1 METGRQAYLTH
12 YFRNSCLVLP
22 PDREVEFVIETQTD
36 SAPVSISPYRRS
48 PKELKELKTQLQE
61 LLDRGFIRL
70 STSTW
75 GTPTDLRFGYYQL
88 KVKEQDVLKTAF
100 RTNGCFLTK
109 RLRKCVKFEWSDARQ
124 QAFEKLKEALTNAPV
139 LIQPVSE
146 RELYMRQR
154 RWLELLKDY
163 DLSIEYHPGKS
174 NVVADA
180 LNREVV
186 VELQDM
192 FVRLSISPSIQR
204 APVCWAE
211 TRQKLSPL
219 VDILKGTTEK
229 VKLICDQL
237 KIASDR
243 QKSYVDLKCREIE
256 YVVGDRVFLKV
267 SPWKKVMRFGRK
279 GKLSPRYIGPY
290 EIVERVGSVA
300 YRLLLPPE
308 LERIHDVFHV
318 SMLRKYRSDPSHVM
332 PVEEIELN
340 PDLSYDEEPVEIL
353 ASDSKVLR
361 GRTIE
366 LVKVKWRHRGVE
378 EATWER
384 KEDMMEQFPYLFPS
398 GLTGFT
404 ALEGYFEVIGS
415 ILEVGNDV
423 LLLGENSLGG
433 PSEELEAPGS
443 CLVLPPDRE
452 VEFVIETQTDSA
464 PVSISPYRRSPKE
477 LKELKTQ
484 LQELLDRGFIRLS
497 TSTWGTPTDL
507 RFGYYQLKVKEQD
520 VLKTAFRTNGCFL
533 IKRLRKCVKFE
544 WSDARQQAFEKLKEA
559 LTNAPVLIQPVSER
573 ELYMRQRRWLELL
586 KDYDLSIE
594 YHPASIQRAPVCWAE
609 TRQKLSPLVDI
620 LKGTTEKVKLIC
632 DQLKIASDRQKSY
645 VDLKCREIEY
655 VVGDRVFLKVSP
667 WKKVMRFGRKGKL
680 SPRYIG
686 PYEIVE
692 RVGSVAYRLLLPP
705 ELERIHDVFHVSM
718 LRKYRSD
725 PSHVMPVEEIELN
738 PDLSYDEEPVE
749 ILASD
754 SKVLR
759 GRTIELVKV
768 KWRHRG
774 VEEATWERK
783 EDMMEQFPYLFPSGL
798 TGFTALEGYFEVIGS
813 ILEVGNDVLL
823 LGENS
828 LGGPSEEL
836 EAPGR

>member
-1 METGRQAYLTH
+1 MILKKIEAVV
-12 YFRNSCLVLP
+12 SWKP
-22 PDREVEFVIETQTD
+22 PE
-36 SAPVSISPYRRS
+36 S
-48 PKELKELKTQLQE
+48 
-61 LLDRGFIRL
+61 
-70 STSTW
+70 
-75 GTPTDLRFGYYQL
+75 
-88 KVKEQDVLKTAF
+88 
-100 RTNGCFLTK
+100 

-163 DLSIEYHPGKS
+163 DL
-174 NVVADA
+174 
-180 LNREVV
+180 
-186 VELQDM
+186 
-192 FVRLSISPSIQR
+192 RLSTIRR

-398 GLTGFT
+398 GDIDLV
-404 ALEGYFEVIGS
+404 ALNEV
-415 ILEVGNDV
+415 
-423 LLLGENSLGG
+423 
-433 PSEELEAPGS
+433 LEAPG
-443 CLVLPPDRE
+443 VR
-452 VEFVIETQTDSA
+452 I
-464 PVSISPYRRSPKE
+464 
-477 LKELKTQ
+477 
-484 LQELLDRGFIRLS
+484 GF
-497 TSTWGTPTDL
+497 
-507 RFGYYQLKVKEQD
+507 
-520 VLKTAFRTNGCFL
+520 
-533 IKRLRKCVKFE
+533 
-544 WSDARQQAFEKLKEA
+544 
-559 LTNAPVLIQPVSER
+559 PVL
-573 ELYMRQRRWLELL
+573 L
-586 KDYDLSIE
+586 
-594 YHPASIQRAPVCWAE
+594 
-609 TRQKLSPLVDI
+609 
-620 LKGTTEKVKLIC
+620 
-632 DQLKIASDRQKSY
+632 
-645 VDLKCREIEY
+645 
-655 VVGDRVFLKVSP
+655 
-667 WKKVMRFGRKGKL
+667 
-680 SPRYIG
+680 
-686 PYEIVE
+686 E
-692 RVGSVAYRLLLPP
+692 RVLVSGN
-705 ELERIHDVFHVSM
+705 VF
-718 LRKYRSD
+718 
-725 PSHVMPVEEIELN
+725 
-738 PDLSYDEEPVE
+738 
-749 ILASD
+749 
-754 SKVLR
+754 
-759 GRTIELVKV
+759 T
-768 KWRHRG
+768 
-774 VEEATWERK
+774 
-783 EDMMEQFPYLFPSGL
+783 
-798 TGFTALEGYFEVIGS
+798 
-813 ILEVGNDVLL
+813 
-823 LGENS
+823 
-828 LGGPSEEL
+828 
-836 EAPGR
+836 

>member
-12 YFRNSCLVLP
+12 VMNPIMREATPRDIRTVCDFFREYFRNSCLVLP

-88 KVKEQDVLKTAF
+88 KVLEQDVLKTAF

-124 QAFEKLKEALTNAPV
+124 QAFEKLREALTNAPV

-163 DLSIEYHPGKS
+163 DLSIEYHP
-174 NVVADA
+174 A
-180 LNREVV
+180 
-186 VELQDM
+186 
-192 FVRLSISPSIQR
+192 SIQR

-229 VKLICDQL
+229 VKLIRDQL

-398 GLTGFT
+398 GN
-404 ALEGYFEVIGS
+404 FEDEIFLSG
-415 ILEVGNDV
+415 
-423 LLLGENSLGG
+423 GEL
-433 PSEELEAPGS
+433 
-443 CLVLPPDRE
+443 
-452 VEFVIETQTDSA
+452 
-464 PVSISPYRRSPKE
+464 
-477 LKELKTQ
+477 
-484 LQELLDRGFIRLS
+484 
-497 TSTWGTPTDL
+497 
-507 RFGYYQLKVKEQD
+507 
-520 VLKTAFRTNGCFL
+520 
-533 IKRLRKCVKFE
+533 
-544 WSDARQQAFEKLKEA
+544 
-559 LTNAPVLIQPVSER
+559 
-573 ELYMRQRRWLELL
+573 
-586 KDYDLSIE
+586 
-594 YHPASIQRAPVCWAE
+594 
-609 TRQKLSPLVDI
+609 
-620 LKGTTEKVKLIC
+620 
-632 DQLKIASDRQKSY
+632 
-645 VDLKCREIEY
+645 
-655 VVGDRVFLKVSP
+655 
-667 WKKVMRFGRKGKL
+667 
-680 SPRYIG
+680 
-686 PYEIVE
+686 
-692 RVGSVAYRLLLPP
+692 
-705 ELERIHDVFHVSM
+705 
-718 LRKYRSD
+718 
-725 PSHVMPVEEIELN
+725 
-738 PDLSYDEEPVE
+738 
-749 ILASD
+749 
-754 SKVLR
+754 
-759 GRTIELVKV
+759 
-768 KWRHRG
+768 
-774 VEEATWERK
+774 
-783 EDMMEQFPYLFPSGL
+783 
-798 TGFTALEGYFEVIGS
+798 
-813 ILEVGNDVLL
+813 
-823 LGENS
+823 
-828 LGGPSEEL
+828 
-836 EAPGR
+836 

>member
-1 METGRQAYLTH
+1 MQIASLGEGKEARRIHLDLCSSTVFENYGSMIKQWGG
-12 YFRNSCLVLP
+12 CLVLP

-109 RLRKCVKFEWSDARQ
+109 RLRKCVEFEWSDARQ

-146 RELYMRQR
+146 
-154 RWLELLKDY
+154 K
-163 DLSIEYHPGKS
+163 
-174 NVVADA
+174 
-180 LNREVV
+180 
-186 VELQDM
+186 
-192 FVRLSISPSIQR
+192 
-204 APVCWAE
+204 
-211 TRQKLSPL
+211 
-219 VDILKGTTEK
+219 
-229 VKLICDQL
+229 
-237 KIASDR
+237 
-243 QKSYVDLKCREIE
+243 
-256 YVVGDRVFLKV
+256 
-267 SPWKKVMRFGRK
+267 
-279 GKLSPRYIGPY
+279 
-290 EIVERVGSVA
+290 
-300 YRLLLPPE
+300 
-308 LERIHDVFHV
+308 
-318 SMLRKYRSDPSHVM
+318 
-332 PVEEIELN
+332 
-340 PDLSYDEEPVEIL
+340 
-353 ASDSKVLR
+353 
-361 GRTIE
+361 
-366 LVKVKWRHRGVE
+366 
-378 EATWER
+378 
-384 KEDMMEQFPYLFPS
+384 
-398 GLTGFT
+398 
-404 ALEGYFEVIGS
+404 
-415 ILEVGNDV
+415 
-423 LLLGENSLGG
+423 
-433 PSEELEAPGS
+433 
-443 CLVLPPDRE
+443 
-452 VEFVIETQTDSA
+452 
-464 PVSISPYRRSPKE
+464 
-477 LKELKTQ
+477 
-484 LQELLDRGFIRLS
+484 
-497 TSTWGTPTDL
+497 
-507 RFGYYQLKVKEQD
+507 
-520 VLKTAFRTNGCFL
+520 
-533 IKRLRKCVKFE
+533 
-544 WSDARQQAFEKLKEA
+544 
-559 LTNAPVLIQPVSER
+559 

-783 EDMMEQFPYLFPSGL
+783 EDMMEQFPYLFPSGDVDL
-798 TGFTALEGYFEVIGS
+798 VALNEV
-813 ILEVGNDVLL
+813 
-823 LGENS
+823 
-828 LGGPSEEL
+828 L
-836 EAPGR
+836 EAPEV

>member
-1 METGRQAYLTH
+1 MFAASFDSKMGCLYSVFDVKKQGKTVWVVRA
-12 YFRNSCLVLP
+12 RNWKLRGGENRLSGLLEGVSVSGNVFTWLSSGLMMFGGLDWACCLVLP

-36 SAPVSISPYRRS
+36 SAPVSISPYSRS

-61 LLDRGFIRL
+61 LLDRRFIRL

-75 GTPTDLRFGYYQL
+75 GTPIDLRFGYYQL
-88 KVKEQDVLKTAF
+88 MVREQDVLRTAF
-100 RTNGCFLTK
+100 RTRSF
-109 RLRKCVKFEWSDARQ
+109 CVMFIDDILVYSRTEEDHDRHLDARQ

-146 RELYMRQR
+146 KEVYMRQR

-163 DLSIEYHPGKS
+163 DLSIEYHL
-174 NVVADA
+174 A
-180 LNREVV
+180 
-186 VELQDM
+186 
-192 FVRLSISPSIQR
+192 SIQR

-229 VKLICDQL
+229 VKLIRDQL

-290 EIVERVGSVA
+290 EIVERVGSIA

-423 LLLGENSLGG
+423 LLLELGYVACAKARVSWPLEWEAKREAGLREQRILLSLGSG
-433 PSEELEAPGS
+433 RITG
-443 CLVLPPDRE
+443 RWH
-452 VEFVIETQTDSA
+452 
-464 PVSISPYRRSPKE
+464 
-477 LKELKTQ
+477 
-484 LQELLDRGFIRLS
+484 LS
-497 TSTWGTPTDL
+497 ST
-507 RFGYYQLKVKEQD
+507 
-520 VLKTAFRTNGCFL
+520 
-533 IKRLRKCVKFE
+533 
-544 WSDARQQAFEKLKEA
+544 
-559 LTNAPVLIQPVSER
+559 
-573 ELYMRQRRWLELL
+573 
-586 KDYDLSIE
+586 
-594 YHPASIQRAPVCWAE
+594 
-609 TRQKLSPLVDI
+609 
-620 LKGTTEKVKLIC
+620 
-632 DQLKIASDRQKSY
+632 
-645 VDLKCREIEY
+645 
-655 VVGDRVFLKVSP
+655 
-667 WKKVMRFGRKGKL
+667 
-680 SPRYIG
+680 
-686 PYEIVE
+686 
-692 RVGSVAYRLLLPP
+692 
-705 ELERIHDVFHVSM
+705 
-718 LRKYRSD
+718 
-725 PSHVMPVEEIELN
+725 
-738 PDLSYDEEPVE
+738 
-749 ILASD
+749 
-754 SKVLR
+754 
-759 GRTIELVKV
+759 
-768 KWRHRG
+768 
-774 VEEATWERK
+774 
-783 EDMMEQFPYLFPSGL
+783 
-798 TGFTALEGYFEVIGS
+798 
-813 ILEVGNDVLL
+813 
-823 LGENS
+823 
-828 LGGPSEEL
+828 
-836 EAPGR
+836 

>member
-1 METGRQAYLTH
+1 MLNAYWRFEMVSYCWVLVWDKFEWISG
-12 YFRNSCLVLP
+12 YFGCESDAKSSYNVELMFAASFDSKMGCLYSVFDVKKQGKTVWVVRARNWKLREGENRLSGLLEGVSGNEEILP
-22 PDREVEFVIETQTD
+22 PPSVGGEVNVGSAGLWGSVGPQVAQGPAAGDMMSLVQVIARAFQIAMAGVQVVAQPQSGGYGLPLERHHGSDGVRFRGLPARTSGSSSNREVEFVIETQTD

-61 LLDRGFIRL
+61 LLDRRFIRL

-75 GTPTDLRFGYYQL
+75 GTPTDLRFRYYQL

-100 RTNGCFLTK
+100 RTNGCFLKK
-109 RLRKCVKFEWSDARQ
+109 RLRKCVRFEWSDARQ

-146 RELYMRQR
+146 KELYMRQR

-163 DLSIEYHPGKS
+163 DLSVEYHPVDLRKA
-174 NVVADA
+174 VARQYF
-180 LNREVV
+180 NISCV
-186 VELQDM
+186 
-192 FVRLSISPSIQR
+192 SIAEASIQR

-279 GKLSPRYIGPY
+279 GKLSPRYIGSY

-398 GLTGFT
+398 GN
-404 ALEGYFEVIGS
+404 FEDEISLSG
-415 ILEVGNDV
+415 
-423 LLLGENSLGG
+423 GEL
-433 PSEELEAPGS
+433 
-443 CLVLPPDRE
+443 
-452 VEFVIETQTDSA
+452 
-464 PVSISPYRRSPKE
+464 
-477 LKELKTQ
+477 
-484 LQELLDRGFIRLS
+484 
-497 TSTWGTPTDL
+497 
-507 RFGYYQLKVKEQD
+507 
-520 VLKTAFRTNGCFL
+520 
-533 IKRLRKCVKFE
+533 
-544 WSDARQQAFEKLKEA
+544 
-559 LTNAPVLIQPVSER
+559 
-573 ELYMRQRRWLELL
+573 
-586 KDYDLSIE
+586 
-594 YHPASIQRAPVCWAE
+594 
-609 TRQKLSPLVDI
+609 
-620 LKGTTEKVKLIC
+620 
-632 DQLKIASDRQKSY
+632 
-645 VDLKCREIEY
+645 
-655 VVGDRVFLKVSP
+655 
-667 WKKVMRFGRKGKL
+667 
-680 SPRYIG
+680 
-686 PYEIVE
+686 
-692 RVGSVAYRLLLPP
+692 
-705 ELERIHDVFHVSM
+705 
-718 LRKYRSD
+718 
-725 PSHVMPVEEIELN
+725 
-738 PDLSYDEEPVE
+738 
-749 ILASD
+749 
-754 SKVLR
+754 
-759 GRTIELVKV
+759 
-768 KWRHRG
+768 
-774 VEEATWERK
+774 
-783 EDMMEQFPYLFPSGL
+783 
-798 TGFTALEGYFEVIGS
+798 
-813 ILEVGNDVLL
+813 
-823 LGENS
+823 
-828 LGGPSEEL
+828 
-836 EAPGR
+836 

>member
-1 METGRQAYLTH
+1 MGDANKTSSGTTKSVESGQHSMQPSLPMNQNPMVAMSHNEKPSKFTGHNFKTWQQKMLFYLTMLNMAK
-12 YFRNSCLVLP
+12 YLNEDP
-22 PDREVEFVIETQTD
+22 
-36 SAPVSISPYRRS
+36 
-48 PKELKELKTQLQE
+48 
-61 LLDRGFIRL
+61 LLSR
-70 STSTW
+70 
-75 GTPTDLRFGYYQL
+75 
-88 KVKEQDVLKTAF
+88 
-100 RTNGCFLTK
+100 
-109 RLRKCVKFEWSDARQ
+109 
-124 QAFEKLKEALTNAPV
+124 
-139 LIQPVSE
+139 
-146 RELYMRQR
+146 
-154 RWLELLKDY
+154 
-163 DLSIEYHPGKS
+163 
-174 NVVADA
+174 
-180 LNREVV
+180 
-186 VELQDM
+186 
-192 FVRLSISPSIQR
+192 
-204 APVCWAE
+204 
-211 TRQKLSPL
+211 
-219 VDILKGTTEK
+219 
-229 VKLICDQL
+229 
-237 KIASDR
+237 
-243 QKSYVDLKCREIE
+243 
-256 YVVGDRVFLKV
+256 
-267 SPWKKVMRFGRK
+267 
-279 GKLSPRYIGPY
+279 
-290 EIVERVGSVA
+290 
-300 YRLLLPPE
+300 
-308 LERIHDVFHV
+308 
-318 SMLRKYRSDPSHVM
+318 
-332 PVEEIELN
+332 
-340 PDLSYDEEPVEIL
+340 
-353 ASDSKVLR
+353 
-361 GRTIE
+361 
-366 LVKVKWRHRGVE
+366 
-378 EATWER
+378 
-384 KEDMMEQFPYLFPS
+384 
-398 GLTGFT
+398 
-404 ALEGYFEVIGS
+404 
-415 ILEVGNDV
+415 
-423 LLLGENSLGG
+423 
-433 PSEELEAPGS
+433 

-620 LKGTTEKVKLIC
+620 LKGTTEKVKLIR

-738 PDLSYDEEPVE
+738 PNLSYDEEPVE

-783 EDMMEQFPYLFPSGL
+783 EDMMEQFPYLFPSEMAQVSSMVKAFLVALVMASL
-798 TGFTALEGYFEVIGS
+798 TAASAQVS
-813 ILEVGNDVLL
+813 
-823 LGENS
+823 
-828 LGGPSEEL
+828 
-836 EAPGR
+836 EAPSPSPDAGAGFSLSVSTAAVVFSLIVSLFSFFKH